1 MQPPLGT
8 LESEARISGPKSSHE
23 SGTVCLAPH
32 CEVQGTRSQIWAGN
46 WAPNPVPKIRP
57 SSGPAGWDKACAPGV
72 IRLLCQAKARVTV
85 SCLNWR
91 LCQARQCD
99 LHCWVAVL
107 LRFSGWWFPFAA
119 ISAPFCGTRYGSKAC
134 TIFAGWSW
142 PFRVVFGIFCDAD
155 IDAGQS
161 GGARTASPPRF
172 A

>member
-1 MQPPLGT
+1 MVWSAVNVQSPHAEIKMGLEWGSLVNFGSRGTGNAVAPPPPP
-8 LESEARISGPKSSHE
+8 ESEARISGPKSSHE

-46 WAPNPVPKIRP
+46 WAQNPVPKIRP
-57 SSGPAGWDKACAPGV
+57 SSGPAGWDKVCAPGV

-99 LHCWVAVL
+99 LHCWVTFL

-119 ISAPFCGTRYGSKAC
+119 ISAPFCGT
-134 TIFAGWSW
+134 
-142 PFRVVFGIFCDAD
+142 
-155 IDAGQS
+155 
-161 GGARTASPPRF
+161 
-172 A
+172 